1 MSGILRQGEGFN
13 EYIGHQKHFTQKTYY
28 HLLASSYQRAEH
40 LLSQTETDPVRQ
52 RDTMAYLHQLQKEM
66 QQFAE
71 DYEKSVTSH
80 PGGEP

>member
-1 MSGILRQGEGFN
+1 MNTSVIKN
-13 EYIGHQKHFTQKTYY
+13 ISPKKTYY

-52 RDTMAYLHQLQKEM
+52 RDTMAYLRQLQKEM